1 MSDERKPAISARQ
14 RAAIDELVRLHVDD
28 PAKIA
33 LIICGSLATGKARE
47 GSDVDLYLVVSEPE
61 FERVRANEGCFYGSW
76 DPNKF
81 SGVEVDGKIVS
92 KGFLEEAARRG
103 GEPTRAQF
111 IGAYAEFSKDPEIE
125 GLIEQIATYPEGE
138 REAKIRTFYAFT
150 KHYRYVG
157 EQAFEL
163 GNDYLARRSVVD
175 LVFFASRL
183 VLAHNRVLFPWHKA
197 LFAALE
203 KCEDL
208 PPGFIASSRQLVA
221 GPSAAAA
228 IDYYEK
234 VSSYFRQYDF
244 PDQERISFILEN
256 EWSWFSGLPYPGEL

>member
-1 MSDERKPAISARQ
+1 MSARH
-14 RAAIDELVRLHVDD
+14 RKAIDELVRLHVDD

-47 GSDVDLYLVVSEPE
+47 NSDVDLYLVVSEPE

-92 KGFLEEAARRG
+92 KKFLEEAAKRG

-111 IGAYAEFSKDPEIE
+111 VDAYTEFSKDPEIE
-125 GLIEQIATYPEGE
+125 GLIEQIAAYPEGE
-138 REAKIRTFYAFT
+138 REAKIKTFYT
-150 KHYRYVG
+150 YVKHYRYVG

-163 GNDYLARRSVVD
+163 ENGYFARRCVIE
-175 LVFFASRL
+175 LVFFAARL
-183 VLAHNRVLFPWHKA
+183 ALAHNRVLFPCHKS

-203 KCEDL
+203 RCEDL
-208 PPGFIASSRQLVA
+208 PPGFVDSSRLLLES
-221 GPSAAAA
+221 PSLLALIA
-228 IDYYEK
+228 YYEK
-234 VSSYFRQYDF
+234 VSDFFSRYDY
-244 PDQERISFILEN
+244 PDQERINFIVEN
-256 EWSWFSGLPYPGEL
+256 EWSWFSGLPSVGDL